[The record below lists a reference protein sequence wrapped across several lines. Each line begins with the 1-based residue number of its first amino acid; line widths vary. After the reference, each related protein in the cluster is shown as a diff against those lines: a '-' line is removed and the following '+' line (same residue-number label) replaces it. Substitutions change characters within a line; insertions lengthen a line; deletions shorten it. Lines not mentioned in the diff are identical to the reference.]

1 MLSEKITIVV
11 AILGFIGTLGGTL
24 GGVFVANH
32 LSRDEVFERRQ
43 TEQAVKAYSDAL
55 HQVLGENVYLP
66 VVLYGEPEVVRRLAD
81 LEEAAKGGLVNAGQH
96 KEPIMKVL
104 QAMRMH
110 VTGSGVVN
118 DDTKENIERLLF

>member
-24 GGVFVANH
+24 GGIFVANH
-32 LSRDEVFERRQ
+32 LSRDEGFESRK
-43 TEQAVKAYSDAL
+43 TEQAVKAYSAVL
-55 HQVLGENVYLP
+55 RQVLGKNVYIR
-66 VVLYGEPEVVRRLAD
+66 VILYGEPEVVRRLAD
-81 LEEAAKGGLVNAGQH
+81 LEEAANGGFVNAGEH

-118 DDTKENIERLLF
+118 DDTMENIERLLF